1 MDILRERMW
10 SILGCTYLPSPP
22 RIQLYLWGVLSI
34 LMLGSLGWILV
45 VCAVA
50 GAASGGP
57 EVAAAFLWL
66 LCVMSLLLV
75 VPAALTLLALH
86 AAHKR
91 LATYCSIPGFVGSG
105 GATFV
110 VGCYT
115 VAKAG
120 GIALPLAPLWYAL
133 GLACAVPFAYATFAQ
148 VAIYLAIRQPSRRS
162 APAILLDARDR

>member
-10 SILGCTYLPSPP
+10 SILGCTYPPSPP
-22 RIQLYLWGVLSI
+22 RVQFYLWRVLSI

-45 VCAVA
+45 VYAVA
-50 GAASGGP
+50 GVASGAP
-57 EVAAAFLWL
+57 EVAAVFLWL
-66 LCVMSLLLV
+66 LSVMSLLLV

-86 AAHKR
+86 AAHGC

-105 GATFV
+105 GATFA

-115 VAKAG
+115 IANAG

-133 GLACAVPFAYATFAQ
+133 GLACAAPFAYATFAQ
-148 VAIYLAIRQPSRRS
+148 VAICLAIRQPARRS
-162 APAILLDARDR
+162 APVVFLDAGDR